1 MDMLSGDTI
10 LAAGRGRVG
19 VHEHMAIL
27 EIRTIG
33 DPVLREVA
41 EPVRKV
47 NKDVKQL
54 IKDMF
59 ETMYAANGVGLAAPQ
74 VGVSKRIFVIDVGDG
89 EPFALVNPVL
99 AKGWK
104 QIEDQE
110 GCLSVPGV
118 YMPVTRFERVLFKGR
133 DENDRAVQIEATGLL
148 ARALQHEL
156 DHLDGK
162 IFVDLVEDKMAVDAE
177 LAAMTKRLAEEKA
190 QGGAP
195 ASEPVGAA
203 AGA

>member
-1 MDMLSGDTI
+1 
-10 LAAGRGRVG
+10 
-19 VHEHMAIL
+19 MAKL
-27 EIRTIG
+27 EIRTLG

-41 EPVRKV
+41 QPVRKV
-47 NKDVKQL
+47 NEEIKIL

-74 VGVSKRIFVIDVGDG
+74 IGIGKRIFVIDVGDG

-99 AKGWK
+99 VKGWRE
-104 QIEDQE
+104 IEDSE

-118 YMPVTRFERVLFKGR
+118 YMPVKRYEKVKFSGR
-133 DENDRAVQIEATGLL
+133 NEKDRAVTIEATGLL

-162 IFVDLVEDKMAVDAE
+162 VFVDLVEDVEGLKKELDAMNE
-177 LAAMTKRLAEEKA
+177 RIAAEKA
-190 QGGAP
+190 NATLGTGASVS
-195 ASEPVGAA
+195 A
-203 AGA
+203 

>member
-1 MDMLSGDTI
+1 
-10 LAAGRGRVG
+10 
-19 VHEHMAIL
+19 MAIL
-27 EIRTIG
+27 DIRTIG
-33 DPVLREVA
+33 DPVLRQVA

-47 NKDVKQL
+47 NAEVKQL
-54 IKDMF
+54 IKDMY
-59 ETMYAANGVGLAAPQ
+59 ETMHAANGVGLAAPQ

-89 EPFALVNPVL
+89 EPFALVNPTFV
-99 AKGWK
+99 KGWK
-104 QIEDQE
+104 EVDDTE

-118 YMPVTRFERVLFKGR
+118 YMLVKRFERVLFKGR
-133 DENDRAVQIEATGLL
+133 DEKDRAVQLEATGLL

-177 LAAMTKRLAEEKA
+177 LAAMTKRLADEKTLGVA
-190 QGGAP
+190 AAEP
-195 ASEPVGAA
+195 ALAAEVREVTA

>member
-1 MDMLSGDTI
+1 
-10 LAAGRGRVG
+10 
-19 VHEHMAIL
+19 MAIL
-27 EIRTIG
+27 DIRTIG
-33 DPVLREVA
+33 DPVLRQVA

-47 NKDVKQL
+47 TADVKTL
-54 IKDMF
+54 IKNMF
-59 ETMYAANGVGLAAPQ
+59 DTMYAASGVGLAAPQ
-74 VGVSKRIFVIDVGDG
+74 VGISKRIFVLDVGDG

-99 AKGWK
+99 VKGWK
-104 QIEDQE
+104 QIEDKE

-118 YMPVTRFERVLFKGR
+118 YMPVIRFERVLFKYR
-133 DENDRAVQIEATGLL
+133 DVNDRACQIEATGLL

-190 QGGAP
+190 QA
-195 ASEPVGAA
+195 PVGEAIVCA
-203 AGA
+203 TAGA

>member
-1 MDMLSGDTI
+1 
-10 LAAGRGRVG
+10 
-19 VHEHMAIL
+19 MAVL

-33 DPVLREVA
+33 DEVLRRVA

-47 NKDVKQL
+47 NEELRTL

-74 VGVSKRIFVIDVGDG
+74 VGISKRIFVIDTGEGDKLC
-89 EPFALVNPVL
+89 LVNPVL
-99 AKGWK
+99 VKGWDE
-104 QIEDQE
+104 IDDQE

-118 YMPVTRFERVLFKGR
+118 YANVKRYKKVRFEGR
-133 DENDRAVQIEATGLL
+133 NAQDKKVTIEATGLL

-162 IFVDLVEDKMAVDAE
+162 IFVDLVEDTMDLEKQ
-177 LAAMTKRLAEEKA
+177 LAEMKQRLEAEKA
-190 QGGAP
+190 GQT
-195 ASEPVGAA
+195 VGA
-203 AGA
+203 

>member
-1 MDMLSGDTI
+1 
-10 LAAGRGRVG
+10 
-19 VHEHMAIL
+19 MAIL
-27 EIRTIG
+27 DIRTIG
-33 DPVLREVA
+33 DPVLRQVA

-47 NKDVKQL
+47 NAGVKQL
-54 IKDMF
+54 VKDMYD
-59 ETMYAANGVGLAAPQ
+59 TMYAANGVGLAAPQ
-74 VGVSKRIFVIDVGDG
+74 VGVSKRIFVLDVGDG

-104 QIEDQE
+104 EIEDSE

-118 YMPVTRFERVLFKGR
+118 YLPVKRFERVLFKYR
-133 DENDRAVQIEATGLL
+133 DENDRQMQIEATGLL

-177 LAAMTKRLAEEKA
+177 LAAMTKRLQEEQAKV
-190 QGGAP
+190 P
-195 ASEPVGAA
+195 ASEAAVGAGV
-203 AGA
+203 GA

>member
-1 MDMLSGDTI
+1 
-10 LAAGRGRVG
+10 
-19 VHEHMAIL
+19 MAKL
-27 EIRTIG
+27 EIRTLG

-41 EPVRKV
+41 QPIRKV
-47 NKDVKQL
+47 NEETKQL

-74 VGVSKRIFVIDVGDG
+74 IGVSKRIFVIDVGDG

-99 AKGWK
+99 VKGWK
-104 QIEDQE
+104 EIEDSE

-118 YMPVTRFERVLFKGR
+118 YMPVKRYEKVRFSGR
-133 DENDRAVQIEATGLL
+133 NEKDRAVTIEATGLL

-162 IFVDLVEDKMAVDAE
+162 VFVDLVEDKLTLENE
-177 LAAMTKRLAEEKA
+177 LVEMRKRLAEEKA
-190 QGGAP
+190 AVEAGVNVGTAP
-195 ASEPVGAA
+195 SA
-203 AGA
+203 

>member
-1 MDMLSGDTI
+1 
-10 LAAGRGRVG
+10 
-19 VHEHMAIL
+19 MAIL

-33 DPVLREVA
+33 DPVLRQVA

-47 NKDVKQL
+47 NAEIKQL
-54 IKDMF
+54 IKDMYD
-59 ETMYAANGVGLAAPQ
+59 TMYAANGVGLAAPQ
-74 VGVSKRIFVIDVGDG
+74 VGVSKRIYVIDVGDG

-99 AKGWK
+99 VKGWK
-104 QIEDQE
+104 EIEDSE

-118 YMPVTRFERVLFKGR
+118 YLPVKRYERVLFKGR
-133 DENDRAVQIEATGLL
+133 DEKDRMVQIEATGLL

-177 LAAMTKRLAEEKA
+177 LVAMRKRIEDEKA
-190 QGGAP
+190 AAPEGA
-195 ASEPVGAA
+195 AAVGAA

>member
-1 MDMLSGDTI
+1 
-10 LAAGRGRVG
+10 
-19 VHEHMAIL
+19 MAIL
-27 EIRTIG
+27 DIRTIG

-47 NKDVKQL
+47 NAEIKQL
-54 IKDMF
+54 VADMF
-59 ETMYAANGVGLAAPQ
+59 ETMYAAEGVGLAAPQ
-74 VGVSKRIFVIDVGDG
+74 VGISKRLFVIDVGDG
-89 EPFALVNPVL
+89 EPFALINPVL

-104 QIEDQE
+104 EIEDQE

-118 YMPVTRFERVLFKGR
+118 YMKVLRFERVLFKGR
-133 DENDRAVQIEATGLL
+133 DEKGRAVEIEATGLL

-162 IFVDLVEDKMAVDAE
+162 IFVDLVEDKMAVNAE
-177 LAAMTKRLAEEKA
+177 LAELKKRLPEGARVTPKPPQPEEA
-190 QGGAP
+190 
-195 ASEPVGAA
+195 V

>member
-1 MDMLSGDTI
+1 
-10 LAAGRGRVG
+10 
-19 VHEHMAIL
+19 MAKL

-47 NKDVKQL
+47 NEATKIL

-74 VGVSKRIFVIDVGDG
+74 IGVSKRIFVIDVGDG
-89 EPFALVNPVL
+89 EPFALVNPELV
-99 AKGWK
+99 KGWNE
-104 QIEDQE
+104 IEDSE

-118 YMPVTRFERVLFKGR
+118 YMPVKRYEKVRFKGR
-133 DENDRAVQIEATGLL
+133 NEKDRAVTIEATGLL

-162 IFVDLVEDKMAVDAE
+162 VFVDLVEDKLTLDAE
-177 LAAMTKRLAEEKA
+177 LAAMRERLAAEKA
-190 QGGAP
+190 AASTGA
-195 ASEPVGAA
+195 
-203 AGA
+203 

>member
-1 MDMLSGDTI
+1 
-10 LAAGRGRVG
+10 
-19 VHEHMAIL
+19 MAIL

-47 NKDVKQL
+47 NAELKQL
-54 IKDMF
+54 IADMF
-59 ETMYAANGVGLAAPQ
+59 ETMYQANGVGLAAPQ
-74 VGVSKRIFVIDVGDG
+74 VGVSKRIFVIDTGED

-99 AKGWK
+99 VKGWK
-104 QIEDQE
+104 EVDDQE

-118 YMPVTRFERVLFKGR
+118 YMPVKRYETVLFRGR
-133 DENDRAVQIEATGLL
+133 NEKDRAVEIKASGLL

-162 IFVDLVEDKMAVDAE
+162 IFVDLVEDKLTLEKE
-177 LAAMTKRLAEEKA
+177 LAEMRLRLAEEKKK
-190 QGGAP
+190 GETV
-195 ASEPVGAA
+195 ASA
-203 AGA
+203 